1 MAQLL
6 ERPGASQLVTYDIH
20 GATPR
25 WLGTLGHVTGLR
37 YSYTCP
43 GGCDQLSATLQISA
57 RERTDALNPGREV
70 RAVRGASVI
79 WRGKLDEPQP
89 SPAGW
94 SISAHGSGTYGADYA
109 AVYTGTWG
117 TGTPDNAVNAAI
129 TRGLNWVN
137 PGIGSPANMWVGQ
150 PQNSASLQIT
160 DLLNLVCTKGG
171 LTWFVACRPAA
182 SVLSVF
188 PLPTTVTNLLVSNT
202 PVARTLGGDVN
213 TIWIG
218 YQPSTG
224 AFATTSVADANSV
237 AVHGTIETYVDLSAA
252 NVLTATAA
260 QAVGNLVLQRYQ
272 RASFAG
278 PFTVGPGQLLT
289 TGGTPVDLGAGMPY
303 APMVARLILTD
314 FGYGG
319 EVTPAPIQFLVGGYE
334 FDDDTQ
340 TATVTPFQA
349 LDTSFTGLLSMVVST
364 APVRKAVT
372 TSTKSVA

>member
-1 MAQLL
+1 MAGTL
-6 ERPGASQLVTYDIH
+6 ERPGASQIVTYDIN

-25 WLGTLGHVTGLR
+25 WLGTLGHVQALH
-37 YSYTCP
+37 YSYACP
-43 GGCDQLSATLQISA
+43 GGCDQLTATLQISA
-57 RERTDALNPGREV
+57 RERTDALNPGRKV
-70 RAVRGASVI
+70 HVVRGGSAI
-79 WRGKLDEPQP
+79 WRGRLDEPQP
-89 SPAGW
+89 TSSGW
-94 SISAHGSGTYGADYA
+94 AISAHGSGTYGADYA

-117 TGTPDNAVNAAI
+117 TGTPDIAVNLAI
-129 TRGLNWVN
+129 GRGLAWVN

-150 PQNSASLQIT
+150 PQNSASLQVT

-171 LTWFVACRPAA
+171 LTWYVACTPV
-182 SVLSVF
+182 SNVLSVF

-202 PVARTLGGDVN
+202 PVARTLGGDIN
-213 TIWIG
+213 TIWVG

-237 AVHGTIETYVDLSAA
+237 AVHGTIETYMDLSAA
-252 NVLTATAA
+252 NVMTAAAA

-289 TGGTPVDLGAGMPY
+289 TGGSPVDLGAGMPY
-303 APMVARLILTD
+303 APMVCRLVLTD

-340 TATVTPFQA
+340 TALVTPFQA

-364 APVRKAVT
+364 APVRKVAT